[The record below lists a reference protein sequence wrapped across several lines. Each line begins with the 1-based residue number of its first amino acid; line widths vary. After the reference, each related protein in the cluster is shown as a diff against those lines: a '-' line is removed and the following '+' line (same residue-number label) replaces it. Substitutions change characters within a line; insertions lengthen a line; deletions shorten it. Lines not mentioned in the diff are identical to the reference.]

1 MCVLLNLLMWKAFRD
16 FRRLICAECYVL
28 LSHGLLKKCQ
38 RSWIFICIDWHVIY
52 LLQKGLYHSHLGREC
67 QTRGSHRKNLTE
79 RQRLIHIHIHI
90 NTQRDGVWQALRGL
104 IRVGL
109 GDDEAH
115 SWVHCSPKRGGSPLH
130 WWLWSRDWG
139 AVREVI
145 VIGCDS
151 GGLTAGSSLA
161 PVLVL
166 QQTD

>member
-1 MCVLLNLLMWKAFRD
+1 MCMLLSLLMWKAFRG
-16 FRRLICAECYVL
+16 FRGMICAERCVL
-28 LSHGLLKKCQ
+28 LSHALLKKKM
-38 RSWIFICIDWHVIY
+38 SEKLNFHMYWLVY
-52 LLQKGLYHSHLGREC
+52 NLPAPEGLVSFSSRK
-67 QTRGSHRKNLTE
+67 TRGSHWKNLTD

-139 AVREVI
+139 AAREVI

-151 GGLTAGSSLA
+151 SGLTAGSSLA

-166 QQTD
+166 QQTG